1 MKPGIL
7 AAAVAHATAPV
18 LAAALATYSATS
30 HADLSY
36 VQRIQVEGAGAMS
49 MFSSSGTVLT
59 QVSGDRSRSDSEI
72 SMESR
77 FASMLNQDTSG
88 IIRLDKGVV
97 WTLNP
102 DKQTY
107 TEQSF
112 DDIKAQLREYEESM
126 SSAGGGGQLPVSE
139 DSCKWT
145 DPVLEVESDRKKARI
160 AKIKANKHTIRLSR
174 SCTDEQSGQTC
185 DMTWVLETWLAKKI
199 PARDEIEAFQQAYAE
214 ALGLDQLVQQ
224 AQGPGQ
230 ALLTM
235 FGDNW
240 EEISEELAELEGY
253 PVKSIMQMGIGGEQ
267 CLTATG
273 DPIAMDEIWADAG
286 TAAYNAALGQVGS
299 EAGRAVGQSAG
310 RALGDSI
317 GGSIGGAAVGAAAS
331 EVIGGFTGMFKKKK
345 KKAPKPEPEP
355 QRSAADGQVTAFR
368 ITSEVTEW
376 NRNDVPDERF
386 AEPVGWKK
394 Q

>member
-1 MKPGIL
+1 MQRRIMI
-7 AAAVAHATAPV
+7 T
-18 LAAALATYSATS
+18 ALATLSATIGATISATS

-36 VQRIQVEGAGAMS
+36 VQRIDVEAAGAMS
-49 MFSSSGTVLT
+49 MFSSTGTVLT
-59 QVSGDRSRSDSEI
+59 QVSGDRARSDTELE
-72 SMESR
+72 MESR
-77 FASMLNQDTSG
+77 FASLLDQDSSG

-102 DKQTY
+102 AKETY

-112 DDIKAQLREYEESM
+112 ADIRAELEEYEESM
-126 SSAGGGGQLPVSE
+126 REAKGSGQLPVSE

-145 DPVLEVESDRKKARI
+145 DPELEVESDRKRERI
-160 AKIKANKHTIRLSR
+160 ANIKTNKHTIRLSR
-174 SCTDEQSGQTC
+174 SCTDAASGQTC

-199 PARDEIEAFQQAYAE
+199 PARDEIETFQQAYAE
-214 ALGLDQLVQQ
+214 ALGLDELLQQ

-240 EEISEELAELEGY
+240 EEISEELDELDGY
-253 PVKSIMQMGIGGEQ
+253 PVKSVMQMGIGGEQ
-267 CLTATG
+267 CLTADG
-273 DPIAMDEIWADAG
+273 DPIALDEIWADAG
-286 TAAYNAALGQVGS
+286 TAAYNAALGQVGA

-317 GGSIGGAAVGAAAS
+317 GGSIGGAAVGAAAG
-331 EVIGGFTGMFKKKK
+331 EVIGGLTGMFKKKK
-345 KKAPKPEPEP
+345 KKAPAPEPEP

-368 ITSEVTEW
+368 ITTEVTEW
-376 NRNDVPDERF
+376 NRDDVPDERF
-386 AEPVGWKK
+386 EEPVGWKK
-394 Q
+394 K